1 MELDRKQLKRIVK
14 MTRKTWSL
22 LTKDEKLMY
31 FMDCGTITFVNFI
44 LDILYI
50 KHELNENELRYILD
64 KVVFTK

>member
-1 MELDRKQLKRIVK
+1 MELDKKQLKRIVK
-14 MTRKTWSL
+14 MTQKTWSL

-50 KHELNENELRYILD
+50 KRELNEDELRYILS